1 MTQSSPLSKTVSAS
15 RVSEPEERAIEA
27 PELIDRL
34 AEQLRQSSDVDLPH
48 SYFVEQVRL
57 GLAGKDLADRLAAND
72 IESGA
77 HRGKRQPARSVFHA
91 WAMPD

>member
-1 MTQSSPLSKTVSAS
+1 MSPSSAVTSP
-15 RVSEPEERAIEA
+15 RVSEPADRTIEA

-34 AEQLRQSSDVDLPH
+34 AEKLRASSDVDLPH

-57 GLAGKDLADRLAAND
+57 GLAGADLTDHAAANA

-77 HRGKRQPARSVFHA
+77 HRGKRAATQSVFDA
-91 WAMPD
+91 WARPD

>member
-1 MTQSSPLSKTVSAS
+1 MTPFSSVSAS
-15 RVSEPEERAIEA
+15 RVSDPADRAMEA
-27 PELIDRL
+27 PQLIDRL
-34 AEQLRQSSDVDLPH
+34 AEELRASSDVDLPH

>member
-1 MTQSSPLSKTVSAS
+1 MSPSSAVTSP
-15 RVSEPEERAIEA
+15 RVSEPTDRTIEA

-34 AEQLRQSSDVDLPH
+34 AEKLRASSDVDLPH

-57 GLAGKDLADRLAAND
+57 GLAGADLTDHAAANA

-77 HRGKRQPARSVFHA
+77 HRRKRAATQSVFDA
-91 WAMPD
+91 WARPD

>member
-1 MTQSSPLSKTVSAS
+1 MVAAYGPRRYITGNARSAAS
-15 RVSEPEERAIEA
+15 G
-27 PELIDRL
+27 RL
-34 AEQLRQSSDVDLPH
+34 ALSTGLAADAG
-48 SYFVEQVRL
+48 VRGGAS

>member
-1 MTQSSPLSKTVSAS
+1 MNPSSTAS
-15 RVSEPEERAIEA
+15 MPRVSTTADRAIEA

-34 AEQLRQSSDVDLPH
+34 AEQLRASSDVDLPH

-57 GLAGKDLADRLAAND
+57 GLAGKDLADRVAAND

-77 HRGKRQPARSVFHA
+77 HRGKRTQPRSVFHA

>member
-1 MTQSSPLSKTVSAS
+1 V
-15 RVSEPEERAIEA
+15 IDA

-57 GLAGKDLADRLAAND
+57 GLAGKDLSDRLAAND
-72 IESGA
+72 IETGS

>member
-1 MTQSSPLSKTVSAS
+1 MSPSSAVTSP
-15 RVSEPEERAIEA
+15 RVSEPADRTIEA

-34 AEQLRQSSDVDLPH
+34 AEKLRASSDVDLPH

-57 GLAGKDLADRLAAND
+57 GLADKNLADRLAAND
-72 IESGA
+72 IESGG
-77 HRGKRQPARSVFHA
+77 HRGRRQPARSVFHA

>member
-1 MTQSSPLSKTVSAS
+1 MTPSSSVSVA
-15 RVSEPEERAIEA
+15 RVSEPVDHALDA
-27 PELIDRL
+27 PDLIDRL

-57 GLAGKDLADRLAAND
+57 GLAGKSLTDRLAAND
-72 IESGA
+72 IESGS
-77 HRGKRQPARSVFHA
+77 HRGQRQQARSVFHA